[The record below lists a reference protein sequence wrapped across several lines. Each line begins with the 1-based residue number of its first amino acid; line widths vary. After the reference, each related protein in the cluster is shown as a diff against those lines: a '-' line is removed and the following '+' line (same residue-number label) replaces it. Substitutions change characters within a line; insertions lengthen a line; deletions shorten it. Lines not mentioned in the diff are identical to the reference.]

1 MMEQV
6 VSLISSVGFP
16 IVCVMFLW
24 KYVNSTLKEF
34 TQTMHENT
42 QMLQKVYEKLDA
54 IDRVHDGGNAP
65 RLLLCKKTI
74 DI

>member
-1 MMEQV
+1 MMEQI

-24 KYVNSTLKEF
+24 RYVNSTLKEF

-42 QMLQKVYEKLDA
+42 QMLQKVYEKLDSL
-54 IDRVHDGGNAP
+54 DS
-65 RLLLCKKTI
+65 KKGE
-74 DI
+74 

>member
-1 MMEQV
+1 M
-6 VSLISSVGFP
+6 
-16 IVCVMFLW
+16 CVMFLW

-54 IDRVHDGGNAP
+54 LDRDSGRGQ
-65 RLLLCKKTI
+65 
-74 DI
+74 

>member
-1 MMEQV
+1 MEQV

-54 IDRVHDGGNAP
+54 IDRVHDSEH
-65 RLLLCKKTI
+65 
-74 DI
+74 

>member
-42 QMLQKVYEKLDA
+42 QMLQKVYEKLDSM
-54 IDRVHDGGNAP
+54 DN
-65 RLLLCKKTI
+65 KKGE
-74 DI
+74 

>member
-1 MMEQV
+1 MEQV

-16 IVCVMFLW
+16 IVCDMFLW

-54 IDRVHDGGNAP
+54 IDRATE
-65 RLLLCKKTI
+65 RAQ
-74 DI
+74 